1 MRALIVAALAA
12 GCGAD
17 VAPPPIASDARGGSG
32 DAAATAPITVDV
44 RARFTGIPA
53 ADAVVAFIPPSG
65 AAVVVPT
72 DVAGRASAVMP
83 AGATVAIAR
92 ADFGQSQLTV
102 IVDVPSGAALIDG
115 PPLPATPG
123 GDDLGDR
130 EAAVAPYVGVAQ
142 VAASCG
148 GSGGGF
154 GGQPVRWR
162 QAACAR
168 VGDGTVVA
176 AGTDP
181 DGQRQYAARRHV
193 DLRDD
198 AVVALPA
205 WRPMTT
211 TAVVLTSIPESVVSA
226 SVALTQDDGAVEW
239 HRDFVAAPVEGA
251 SLVLAVPVVPE
262 PLAAQ
267 LEIVA
272 EGVAQRVRLVGR
284 RAPTAPSVAV
294 DLGSTA
300 PPWLGPPE
308 LDLATRTVAWRYQGG
323 GGRRPDVALATLQ
336 TSTRGGALTLRVI
349 APGTAT
355 EVVVP
360 PLPPALAAWD
370 LDASTEVFDGRIIGV
385 DIVGVTDYAT
395 AASGVDQ
402 AAWRAEQSGIVQP
415 LDRQRDWWI
424 TGR

>member
-17 VAPPPIASDARGGSG
+17 VAPPPIASDARGGR

-53 ADAVVAFIPPSG
+53 VDAVVAFIPPG
-65 AAVVVPT
+65 GPAVVVAT

-92 ADFGQSQLTV
+92 VDFGEPQLTV
-102 IVDVPSGAALIDG
+102 IVDVPPGAALIDG
-115 PPLPATPG
+115 PPLSATPG

-154 GGQPVRWR
+154 GGQAVRWR

-176 AGTDP
+176 TSAD
-181 DGQRQYAARRHV
+181 DRGQRQYAARRHV
-193 DLRDD
+193 DLRGE
-198 AVVALPA
+198 AVVTLPP
-205 WRPMTT
+205 WQPMASA
-211 TAVVLTSIPESVVSA
+211 AVVLTSIPEAIVSA
-226 SVALTQDDGAVEW
+226 SVALVQADGDVEW
-239 HRDFVAAPVEGA
+239 TRDFVAAPVEGA
-251 SLVLAVPVVPE
+251 SLVLTVPAVAEPVM
-262 PLAAQ
+262 AQ
-267 LEIVA
+267 LDVT
-272 EGVAQRVRLVGR
+272 AQTSGEQVRWFGR
-284 RAPTAPSVAV
+284 RAVLGPRVAL
-294 DLGSTA
+294 DLGSAA
-300 PPWLGPPE
+300 PPWVGPPT
-308 LDLATRTVAWRYQGG
+308 LTAATRTVAWTYRGG
-323 GGRRPDVALATLQ
+323 GGRRPDVVLATLSLA
-336 TSTRGGALTLRVI
+336 TSAGVRTLRLI

-355 EVVVP
+355 EAVVP
-360 PLPPALAAWD
+360 PLPPGLAAWD
-370 LDASTEVFDGRIIGV
+370 LDGATTTFEGRALGV

-395 AASGVDQ
+395 AASAVDQ
-402 AAWRAEQSGIVQP
+402 AAWRGEQTGAVAPI
-415 LDRQRDWWI
+415 DRARDWWV
-424 TGR
+424 TGG